1 MRAVLGVVGL
11 MVGVFIGAVISEG
24 AGGIARFILIGG
36 GLIVLVIGPLSLGV
50 IISSIDPIILSGI
63 KVGIALILIFI
74 WVLILTKVKN
84 WIFKSQVKS

>member
-1 MRAVLGVVGL
+1 MDVKIYSFIFTMWIL
-11 MVGVFIGAVISEG
+11 M
-24 AGGIARFILIGG
+24 LIGG
-36 GLIVLVIGPLSLGV
+36 GLMVLIIGPFSLGGIEGV
-50 IISSIDPIILSGI
+50 DPIILSGI

>member
-1 MRAVLGVVGL
+1 MNVKIYSFIFVMWIL
-11 MVGVFIGAVISEG
+11 M
-24 AGGIARFILIGG
+24 LIGG
-36 GLIVLVIGPLSLGV
+36 GLIVLVIGPLSLGT
-50 IISSIDPIILSGI
+50 IEYIDPVILSGI

>member
-1 MRAVLGVVGL
+1 MEIKIYGFIFVMWIL
-11 MVGVFIGAVISEG
+11 M
-24 AGGIARFILIGG
+24 LIGG

-74 WVLILTKVKN
+74 WVLILTKIKN